1 MKVTTKKLENSQVE
15 IKGTLTF
22 AEWSSHIDHVVEH
35 LADRT
40 KIPGFRGGKV
50 PASMVEKHFG
60 REAILHE
67 TAEHALEHEWPK
79 ILAEVKGIELIGQ
92 PAINIEKVADGE
104 DLEFTVV
111 TDCMPEVDLGKWRS
125 RIDKELKNVKPA
137 AEVSD
142 AEVEEEVKRIADMRG
157 SYAAVD
163 REAKNGDEVTIDFLV
178 TVDGVVIEGGTG
190 HDHHLVL
197 GSNTFIPGFEEGV
210 VGMKKGDEK
219 TLALAFPQGYHAEH
233 LSGKPAN
240 FKVTVNQVAE
250 KQAVEINDEFAKTLG
265 KFENVAELKTKIRE
279 GIAEEAKGKAK
290 EDLRGTLV
298 NALVEG
304 VDANVPASL
313 MLGEKSRMLAQF
325 QEQISM
331 MGMSWEQ
338 YLVNT
343 KKTEDEL
350 MGEWDDSAKKRVIV
364 ELALA
369 HVAKEMEIIVDSET
383 IEAEMN
389 QTLQYFKSIEKAQKD
404 INLQA
409 LYGAVKE
416 RLTQQKTLEY
426 LESIKA

>member
-1 MKVTTKKLENSQVE
+1 M
-15 IKGTLTF
+15 
-22 AEWSSHIDHVVEH
+22 DHVVEH
-35 LADRT
+35 LADHT

-50 PASMVEKHFG
+50 PKGMVEKHFG

-137 AEVSD
+137 AEVFD
-142 AEVEEEVKRIADMRG
+142 AEVDEEVKRIADMRG
-157 SYAAVD
+157 SYTAID

-219 TLALAFPQGYHAEH
+219 TLALSFPIGYHAEH

-304 VDANVPASL
+304 VDADIPASL
-313 MLGEKSRMLAQF
+313 MLGEKKRILAQF

-338 YLVNT
+338 YLANT
-343 KKTEDEL
+343 KKTEDEI
-350 MGEWDDSAKKRVIV
+350 MSEWDDSAKKRVIV

-369 HVAKEMEIIVDSET
+369 HVAKEMEIVVDSET